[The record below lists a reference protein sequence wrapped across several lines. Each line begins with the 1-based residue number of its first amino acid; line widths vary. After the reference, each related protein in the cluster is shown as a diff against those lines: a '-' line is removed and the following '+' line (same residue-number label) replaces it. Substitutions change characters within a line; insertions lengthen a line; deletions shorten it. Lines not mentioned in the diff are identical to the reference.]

1 MNGYFSISL
10 NRTYLF
16 TKTILINNLTRY
28 YYFSIML
35 IYRINVKTGHK
46 LNASY
51 KMKVSA
57 FE

>member
-1 MNGYFSISL
+1 MNGYFSFSL

-16 TKTILINNLTRY
+16 TKTILINNLTRC

-35 IYRINVKTGHK
+35 LYRINIKTGHK

-51 KMKVSA
+51 KIKVST
-57 FE
+57 FR